1 MSALI
6 TALNRVLTQR
16 LEISGKITRIEGDQ
30 YYVALSKGVSV
41 CSNATATAFNI
52 GDVVRVS
59 DKTITGGVIN
69 EGSLPIFQ
77 V

>member
-6 TALNRVLTQR
+6 TALNRVLVQR
-16 LEISGKITRIEGDQ
+16 LEISGKITRIEGDR

-69 EGSLPIFQ
+69 EGSLPVFQ